1 METNKDL
8 KKSIRK
14 SILEKRKSV
23 NIAQESYKIYQNF
36 IKSSYYEKANS
47 IMSYMNINTEVETG
61 SINKE
66 ILDDDKTLLLP
77 VLIKNE
83 IKASKF
89 TFEDNFKVGEFNIP
103 EPSPFREYD
112 KQWVETLLVPGV
124 AFSPKTGHR
133 LGYGRGFFDRFLKD
147 FKGGKKVG
155 LCFEVQL
162 VDDLPYEPQDI
173 TMDVLITEKRIIEIK
188 KK

>member
-1 METNKDL
+1 METKDL

-14 SILEKRKSV
+14 SFLEKRKQV
-23 NIAQESYKIYQNF
+23 NSSQESYKIYQNF
-36 IKSSYYEKANS
+36 INSKYYEQSKF

-77 VLIKNE
+77 VLRNNE
-83 IKASKF
+83 IKASMF
-89 TFEDNFKVGEFNIP
+89 TFEDSFKMGDFNIT

-112 KQWVETLLVPGV
+112 SQWIELLLVPGV

-133 LGYGRGFFDRFLKD
+133 LGYGRGFFDRFLKK
-147 FKGGKKVG
+147 FKGLKVG
-155 LCFEVQL
+155 LCFEAQL
-162 VDDLPYEPQDI
+162 TNEIPAEPEDI
-173 TMDVLITEKRIIEIK
+173 AMDALITEKRVIVIK
-188 KK
+188 K